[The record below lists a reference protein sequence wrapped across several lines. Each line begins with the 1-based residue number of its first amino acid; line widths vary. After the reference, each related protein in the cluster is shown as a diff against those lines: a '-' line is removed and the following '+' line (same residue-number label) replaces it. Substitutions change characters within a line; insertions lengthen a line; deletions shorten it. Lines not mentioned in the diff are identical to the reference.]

1 MQLGVREAAGLL
13 NVSEKTIYRWINQ
26 KILPAYKIHE
36 QYRFNRS
43 ELLEWATAQKIS
55 VSADIFAEPE
65 SSRTPTPGLAEAL
78 TAGGIHY
85 RVGGADRQA
94 VLKSAIAVMPL
105 PEEVDRTFLLTVLE
119 AREKLGS
126 TAVGNGIAM
135 PHVRN
140 PIVMHIPRPMITLC
154 FLEQAVDFAALDGQ
168 PVHTLFLL
176 VSPMVS
182 SHLALLSRLAFALH
196 QDAFKSAVARQG
208 SRDEILGIA
217 AGIEAQVRQNQV
229 PVLTGGAA

>member
-13 NVSEKTIYRWINQ
+13 NVSEKTIYRWISQ

-55 VSADIFAEPE
+55 VSADIFSEPE
-65 SSRTPTPGLAEAL
+65 SGRTPIPSLADAL
-78 TAGGIHY
+78 TSGGIHY

-105 PEEVDRTFLLTVLE
+105 PEEVDRAFLLSVLE
-119 AREKLGS
+119 AREKLAS
-126 TAVGNGIAM
+126 TAVGSGIAM

-154 FLEQAVDFAALDGQ
+154 FLERAVDFASLDGQ

-182 SHLALLSRLAFALH
+182 AHLGLLSRLAFALH
-196 QDAFKSAVARQG
+196 QDSFKSAIARQG
-208 SRDEILGIA
+208 SREDILAIA
-217 AGIEAQVRQNQV
+217 AAIDAQVRQNQ
-229 PVLTGGAA
+229 PPPPSGGAA